1 MRIVI
6 DMQGAQTISRF
17 RGIGRYTL
25 SFAQAIVRN
34 RGKHEVILALSG
46 SLPETIQPIRDSF
59 QDLLPQENI
68 RVWEAPCPVKEEHP
82 DNDIRRLSAE
92 LLREAYL
99 ASLQPDLIHICS
111 LFEGYVDDAVVSIG
125 RFDSRTLVSVTVHD
139 LIPLRNPEQYLNG
152 NPRYACYYQ
161 RKLAQLKQADCF
173 LAISEYSRQEGI
185 HCLGVTASKV
195 VNTLE
200 AVDPVFQI
208 LTLAQDNVQGLKAR
222 LGITRPFILY
232 TGGDDERKNLPRL
245 IEAYAALPEALRSVH
260 QLVFVGPIGRTGELR
275 QIAQDAGLQPED
287 FFCTGHVS
295 DEELVQLYN
304 LCQLYVFP
312 SWHEGFGLPPLEA
325 MSCGA
330 PVIGANTTSL
340 PEVIG
345 FEEALFDPFSV
356 SDITVKLQHA
366 LTDKA
371 FTDRLREHGRKHAQK
386 FSWDDTAKRAIASW
400 ESLQRPHNTSY
411 LTTFA
416 EHSKLKLAFVS
427 PLPPERTGIAD
438 YSAELLP
445 VLSEYYQIDVV
456 VDQKNI
462 TDPWIMENCP
472 VRTSEWFRENYRQYD
487 RVLYHF
493 GNNSF
498 HQYTFPLLETMPGVV
513 VLHDFFQSGIQAYRD
528 DSGSKPH
535 ALAQALY
542 TSHGYRAVVDRYVS
556 SNPWEDVV
564 MGYPANLPVLQ
575 RGLGVIAH
583 GEYSRKL
590 ASQWYGPEAAADWAV
605 IPHLR
610 VPADPFN
617 RDSVRRQLGFR
628 PNDLIVCSFGFLG
641 PTKLNHRLLASFL
654 ASPLAANPEAKLVF
668 VGSNEHGGEYGKRL
682 IQSINSSD
690 CASRIY
696 ITEWADT
703 KTFRAYLAAADIAVQ
718 LRTLSRGETS
728 GTILDCMNHGIAS
741 IVNAHGSLA
750 DMDKKCVWMLQ
761 DDFTDNELISALTAL
776 ADDSQLRRDLGIK
789 AQETI
794 RTKHHPKN
802 CAQEYMEAIERFY
815 RESRRT
821 LRGILP
827 ELAKIHLQERDILS
841 LASSLADDY
850 PPTPRQPQLLLDIS
864 ELVYHDAKTGIQRV
878 VRSILREWLENP
890 PEGYRVEPIYATPDS
905 EGYRYARRYIC
916 QFLDIPDTWAQDG
929 AAKAWTGDIFLGLE
943 VAPDLLAIQQPTLQR
958 WHNRGV
964 QVWFLVY
971 DLLPIRTP
979 EVFPPES
986 TQGFFRWIE
995 TVSNFDGAVCITK
1008 SVAQDLQ
1015 KFVQERCIQRQRKR
1029 PFHVRWFHLGA
1040 DIDNSSPT
1048 HGLPSNADNILTKI
1062 SARKSFLMVG
1072 TIEPRKG
1079 YIQTIEAFNQLWQS
1093 EEDVNLVIVGKE
1105 GWKQLP
1111 YEKRRVIPTIMEKL
1125 KNHPELHERLFVL
1138 EGISD
1143 EYLEKIYFAST
1154 SLIAAS
1160 YGEGF
1165 GLPLIEAA
1173 RHKVPVIARDIPV
1186 FKEVA
1191 GKHAYYFANSKNPE
1205 IIAQAVKDWLLS
1217 YQAGVHPVSET
1228 MPWLTWK
1235 ESASN
1240 LFSAIFKSNTSL
1252 VPSFSCSGSEYNEK
1266 DSMLYAE
1273 NSVVPKPIYANE
1285 RAEKVIAN
1293 IIRRQVH
1300 KSDII
1305 SSKSTTFKREDAHAC
1320 VQSNEKLRVGWITT
1334 WNVRCGIAV
1343 YSEHL
1348 LKNASETTAILA
1360 SHAAEKTGIDTANV
1374 WRCWSIGDQ
1383 DNLIGLI
1390 DTIDQ
1395 LYLNSIVIQFN
1406 YGFFNLKTLRDF
1418 VLEQINCHR
1427 IVVITLHATIDPA
1440 HEPYKKLSI
1449 LSPALKS
1456 CHKVLVHTPADIIRL
1471 NQLGI
1476 VNNVEIIPHGVIDY
1490 TPSFVGLSMTSQ
1502 IFKIASYGFFLPH
1515 KGLLE
1520 LIDAIAIL
1528 SMRGIDLQLEM
1539 VNAEFPAQESKQI
1552 IVHAKH
1558 KIVELGL
1565 QKRVTIITDFLSDKE
1580 SLDRLS
1586 EADLIVFPYQKTA
1599 ESSSAAVRYGI
1610 ASCRPVAVTP
1620 LTIFDDV
1627 RSAVHYLPGISPEKI
1642 ADGINFLMNEIANKT
1657 DMISEKEKSAHKWR
1671 ENNNYSRVSSLIY
1684 QMLNTK
1690 FFGIVNQRVTLM
1702 NSTCIDSD
1710 MRSFVNEKSNMEV
1723 EGVNIP
1729 LEAPQPSVTKIGI
1742 VLVTYS
1748 MVPDL
1753 LVKSIISKHDCEW
1766 FVFHHGSPELMHDI
1780 ENLFLDI
1787 KSNLYFYN
1795 ENRGL
1800 AKSWN
1805 EGILSAI
1812 TSSKD
1817 IILVLN
1823 DDVEFI
1829 EDGFDLWVDYILEN
1843 DDSGLIF
1850 ITGEEPQDD
1859 GTVITRQQ
1867 NFACF
1872 YIGQQAIELVGA
1884 FDENFKPAYFEDYD
1898 YICRAQLAGIKA
1910 SVDSRSL
1917 CRHRRSSTIKN
1928 DSEIREKLSD
1938 FWGANCQY
1946 FIKKWGCEE
1955 PGSGCYSNPF
1965 NDSSIGSYLPFKT
1978 D

>member
-46 SLPETIQPIRDSF
+46 SLPETIQPIRDTF

-68 RVWEAPCPVKEEHP
+68 HVWEAPCPVKEEHP

-139 LIPLRNPEQYLNG
+139 LIPLRNPEHYLNG
-152 NPRYACYYQ
+152 NPRYARYYQ

-173 LAISEYSRQEGI
+173 LAISEYSRQESI
-185 HCLGVTASKV
+185 HCLGVSASKV
-195 VNTLE
+195 VNTPG
-200 AVDPVFQI
+200 AVEPVFQV
-208 LTLAQDNVQGLKAR
+208 LTLAQDNVQGLQAR

-245 IEAYAALPEALRSVH
+245 IDAYAALPEVLRSVH
-260 QLVFVGPIGRTGELR
+260 QLVFVGPIGRTGDLR

-330 PVIGANTTSL
+330 PVIGASTSSL

-345 FEEALFDPFSV
+345 LEEALFDPFDV
-356 SDITVKLQHA
+356 SDITAKLQHA

-371 FTDRLREHGRKHAQK
+371 FVGRLREHGRKQVQK
-386 FSWDDTAKRAIASW
+386 FSWDDTAKRAIATW
-400 ESLQRPHNTSY
+400 ESLQGPHNTSC

-416 EHSKLKLAFVS
+416 EHAKPKLAFVS

-462 TDPWIMENCP
+462 TDPWIIENCP
-472 VRTSEWFRENYRQYD
+472 VRTSEWFSENYRQYD

-498 HQYTFPLLETMPGVV
+498 HQYTFPLLETMPGVL

-528 DSGSKPH
+528 DSGAKPH
-535 ALAQALY
+535 VLSQALY
-542 TSHGYRAVVDRYVS
+542 ASHGYRAVLDRYVS
-556 SNPWEDVV
+556 TNPWEDVV
-564 MGYPANLPVLQ
+564 MSYPANLPVLQ
-575 RGLGVIAH
+575 RGLGIIVH

-610 VPADPFN
+610 VPAEPFN
-617 RDSVRRQLGFR
+617 RDSVRRQLGFT
-628 PNDLIVCSFGFLG
+628 PNDLVVCSFGFLG

-728 GTILDCMNHGIAS
+728 GTILDCMNHGIAT

-750 DMDKKCVWMLQ
+750 DMDKDCVWMLQ
-761 DDFTDNELISALTAL
+761 DDFTDNELISALTTL
-776 ADDSQLRRDLGIK
+776 ADNSRLRRDFGDH
-789 AQETI
+789 AQEII
-794 RTKHHPKN
+794 RTKYHPKN
-802 CAQEYMEAIERFY
+802 CAQKYMEAIERFY
-815 RESRRT
+815 GESQ
-821 LRGILP
+821 RGLHGVLP

-850 PPTPRQPQLLLDIS
+850 PPNPRQPQLLLDIS
-864 ELVYHDAKTGIQRV
+864 ELVYYDAKTGIQRV
-878 VRSILREWLENP
+878 VRSILREWLDNP
-890 PEGYRVEPIYATPDS
+890 PEGFRVEPVYATPDS

-916 QFLDIPDTWAQDG
+916 QFLGIPDTWAQDS
-929 AAKAWTGDIFLGLE
+929 AAKAWTGDIFLGME
-943 VAPDLLAIQQPTLQR
+943 VAPDLLAIQRPTLQR

-964 QVWFLVY
+964 QVWFVVY
-971 DLLPIRTP
+971 DLLPIRMP

-986 TQGFFRWIE
+986 TQGFIRWIE
-995 TVSNFDGAVCITK
+995 TVSKFDGAVCITK
-1008 SVAQDLQ
+1008 SVASDLQ
-1015 KFVQERCIQRQRKR
+1015 KFLQEQGIKRKR

-1040 DIDNSSPT
+1040 DIDHSLPT
-1048 HGLPSNADNILTKI
+1048 HGLPPDADNILTKI

-1079 YIQTIEAFNQLWQS
+1079 YLQTIEAFNQLWQS
-1093 EEDVNLVIVGKE
+1093 ETDVNLVIVGKE

-1125 KNHPELHERLFVL
+1125 NNHPELHKHIFVL

-1143 EYLEKIYFAST
+1143 EYLEKIFCAST

-1173 RHKVPVIARDIPV
+1173 RHKVPIIARDIPV
-1186 FKEVA
+1186 FHEVA

-1205 IIAQAVKDWLLS
+1205 VIAQAIKDWLAS
-1217 YQAGVHPVSET
+1217 YQAGVHPLSEAI
-1228 MPWLTWK
+1228 PWLTWK

-1240 LFSAIFKSNTSL
+1240 LFSAIFETKTSI
-1252 VPSFSCSGSEYNEK
+1252 VPLSSCSGSEYNEI
-1266 DSMLYAE
+1266 DSVLFAE
-1273 NSVVPKPIYANE
+1273 NGMVVKSIHTNEYEEKSLANL
-1285 RAEKVIAN
+1285 
-1293 IIRRQVH
+1293 IRRQIQ

-1305 SSKSTTFKREDAHAC
+1305 SAKPTTFKREDAHVC

-1348 LKNASETTAILA
+1348 IKNASETTTVLA
-1360 SHAAEKTGIDTANV
+1360 SHADDKTGIDSTNV

-1383 DNLIGLI
+1383 DNLIGLV

-1395 LYLNSIVIQFN
+1395 LDLDSIVIQFN
-1406 YGFFNLKTLRDF
+1406 YGFFNLEALRDF
-1418 VLEQINCHR
+1418 VLEQIDCHR

-1440 HEPYKKLSI
+1440 HEPHKKLSI
-1449 LSPALKS
+1449 LAPALKR
-1456 CHKVLVHTPADIIRL
+1456 CHKVLVHTPADTSRL

-1476 VNNVEIIPHGVIDY
+1476 DNNVEIIPHGVIDY
-1490 TPSFVGLSMTSQ
+1490 TPSFVGSSMMSQ

-1539 VNAEFPAQESKQI
+1539 VNAEFPALESKQLI
-1552 IVHAKH
+1552 AQAEKKV
-1558 KIVELGL
+1558 VDLGL
-1565 QKRVTIITDFLSDKE
+1565 QKRVTIITEFLSDKE
-1580 SLDRLS
+1580 SLDRLC

-1610 ASCRPVAVTP
+1610 ASRNVVAVTP
-1620 LTIFDDV
+1620 LPIFDDV
-1627 RSAVHYLPGISPEKI
+1627 KNAVHYLPGFSPEKI
-1642 ADGINFLMNEIANKT
+1642 ADGIESLTNEMINKT
-1657 DMISEKEKSAHKWR
+1657 DIISKKEKSAHKWR
-1671 ENNNYSRVSSLIY
+1671 EENSYSYVSSLIY
-1684 QMLNTK
+1684 QILNTK
-1690 FFGIVNQRVTLM
+1690 FFGRINQEVTLM
-1702 NSTCIDSD
+1702 NPARIDSD
-1710 MRSFVNEKSNMEV
+1710 MSSFVNEKSNMFV
-1723 EGVNIP
+1723 EDVNIP
-1729 LEAPQPSVTKIGI
+1729 LEASQSPVVKIGI

-1748 MVPDL
+1748 MVPHL

-1766 FVFHHGSPELMHDI
+1766 FVFHHGSPELMRDI
-1780 ENLFLDI
+1780 KNLFLDI

-1829 EDGFDLWVDYILEN
+1829 EGGFDLWVDYILEN

-1898 YICRAQLAGIKA
+1898 YICRAELAGIKT
-1910 SVDSRSL
+1910 SVDSRNL

-1928 DSEIREKLSD
+1928 DSEVREKLPD

-1965 NDSSIGSYLPFKT
+1965 NDKNIGSYLPFRA